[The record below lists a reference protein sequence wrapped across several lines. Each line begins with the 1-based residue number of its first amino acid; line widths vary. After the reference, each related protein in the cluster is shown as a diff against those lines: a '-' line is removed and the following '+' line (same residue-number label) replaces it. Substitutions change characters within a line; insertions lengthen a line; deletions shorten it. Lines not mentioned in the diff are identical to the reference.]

1 MRVSITPEQIRAAFE
16 PVKDNPDFEE
26 SRGLVELGHLP
37 SEMVQ
42 AMCLR
47 PEILAA
53 FGRFGTCVYPGG
65 LLERSVKE
73 LVVIETSRANACQF
87 CRDSHVVV
95 AKMLGISEDPIRAL
109 DDPDKLPVRDR
120 LAVEYVRT
128 VVKDSNRVPDELFER
143 LRAQFT
149 EPEIVELT
157 FLIGFIDMLNLFN
170 NALEVRYQGEFV
182 ALEGK

>member
-1 MRVSITPEQIRAAFE
+1 MRVSITPERIRAAFE

-53 FGRFGTCVYPGG
+53 FGRFGTCLYPGG

-109 DDPDKLPVRDR
+109 DDPQTLAAREQ
-120 LAVEYVRT
+120 LAVEYVGA

-182 ALEGK
+182 ALERE